1 MSDKK
6 SFRAI
11 PIQHGRQLRK
21 RAQHRKRQTR
31 FRRTGRWL
39 ALAAILGA
47 GAGFASTRENLAS
60 DVVRLLPNSG
70 TAASTSGWVYYAN
83 CNQARA
89 AGKAQ
94 LYVGQ
99 PGYRSQLDADG
110 DGIACEP
117 YPR

>member
-1 MSDKK
+1 MSDRK

-11 PIQHGRQLRK
+11 PIQHGRQFRK

-31 FRRTGRWL
+31 FGRTGRWL
-39 ALAAILGA
+39 TIAAILGA
-47 GAGFASTRENLAS
+47 GVGFASTRANLSS
-60 DVVRLLPNSG
+60 DVAHLLPDSS
-70 TAASTSGWVYYAN
+70 TATSTDAWTYYAN
-83 CNQARA
+83 CEQARA
-89 AGKAQ
+89 VGTAP